1 MVGAGVAAVDINGKD
16 GASNPTPTRPPAPPL
31 PGRAALA
38 MKPKLLRPLL
48 LLAVLATGFLAVV
61 VLLLGGSA
69 YSVLPRLPVPNA
81 AALSSATPP
90 PPPRQVACA
99 GDAGGKRPALERWT
113 RAPASAWHNMS
124 DEELLW
130 AASWRP
136 AIGRHPYRRVPKVAF
151 MFLTRGPL
159 PLAPLWERFFAGA
172 GAGSRDDLYSVY
184 VHATPG
190 YRASFP
196 PASPFHRR
204 QVPSQ
209 VARWGDTSMADAER
223 RLLANALLDPGN
235 ERFVLL
241 SESCIPLYA
250 FPVVHHYLTRS
261 RHSFVGAFDDPGP
274 HGRGR
279 YRAGLAPE
287 VRRDQWRKGAQWFEL
302 RRDMAVD
309 VVSDERY
316 YPKFRE
322 HCRAPCY
329 MDEHYLPT
337 VLSVEAPAA
346 IANRS
351 VTWVDWSRGGAH
363 PATFGERDVDEAF
376 LRRITTPGKVQ
387 GACTYNGQPAEV
399 CFLFARK
406 FAPSTLRPLLALAPK
421 MLGYG

>member
-1 MVGAGVAAVDINGKD
+1 MAGGVAAVDINGKD
-16 GASNPTPTRPPAPPL
+16 GGSYATPTRAPPL
-31 PGRAALA
+31 
-38 MKPKLLRPLL
+38 KPKLLRPVL
-48 LLAVLATGFLAVV
+48 LLAVLATGFLAVI

-69 YSVLPRLPVPNA
+69 YSVLPRLPVPDA
-81 AALSSATPP
+81 AAAVSSAPPSTPS
-90 PPPRQVACA
+90 RQRAAQQPC
-99 GDAGGKRPALERWT
+99 DAGGGGWKRPPLERWT
-113 RAPASAWHNMS
+113 RAPASAWHNMT

-136 AIGRHPYRRVPKVAF
+136 AIGRYPYRRVPKVAF

-159 PLAPLWERFFAGA
+159 PLAPLWEKFFAGA
-172 GAGSRDDLYSVY
+172 GSRGLYSVY
-184 VHATPG
+184 VHGTPG
-190 YRASFP
+190 YRHDFP
-196 PASPFHRR
+196 PASPFYRR

-235 ERFVLL
+235 ERFVLV
-241 SESCIPLYA
+241 SESCIPLYSFA
-250 FPVVHHYLTRS
+250 TVHHYLTRS

-287 VRRDQWRKGAQWFEL
+287 VRREQWRKGAQWFEMDRHL
-302 RRDMAVD
+302 AVD

-322 HCRAPCY
+322 HCRPPCY

-337 VLSVEAPAA
+337 VLSVEAPDR
-346 IANRS
+346 IANHS

-363 PATFGERDVDEAF
+363 PATFGEADVGEAF
-376 LRRITTPGKVQ
+376 LKRLTTPGKVQ
-387 GACTYNGQPAEV
+387 GTCTYNGQPAEV